1 MLARMM
7 RHAGADIDTKTR
19 RVRDRDGLWY
29 PLDRMVVADGGLF
42 YSRPIG
48 SSAEQARVPGQ
59 LFHYH
64 QRWVLPDQGWV
75 VNRMSYFPDVPD
87 PMDWYIEPE
96 IIKVGGDVWRIR
108 DSYLDV
114 EVYDGLRYHVDDADE
129 LAHGLRD
136 GDISVAEAATAL
148 EALHRLCVSLKRLD
162 FSGRALLAA
171 YAPGLPAPDEP
182 S

>member
-1 MLARMM
+1 MLARMT
-7 RHAGADIDTKTR
+7 RHAGADIDTITR

-48 SSAEQARVPGQ
+48 SSAEQHRVPGQ
-59 LFHYH
+59 LFHFH
-64 QRWVLPDQGWV
+64 QRWILPKQGWV
-75 VNRMSYFPDVPD
+75 VNRMSYFPDVPE

-96 IIKVGGDVWRIR
+96 IITVNGDTWRIR

-114 EVYDGLRYHVDDADE
+114 EVYDGLRYCVDDAGE
-129 LAHGLRD
+129 LAQGLRD
-136 GDISVAEAATAL
+136 GDISVREAAKAL
-148 EALHRLCVSLKRLD
+148 EALDQLCVSLKRLD

-171 YAPGLPAPDEP
+171 YAHGLPAADEP